1 MFYFSTHTYRLIKI
15 MARVTVEDCLD
26 KVENRFELVLVAAK
40 RAHQLNSGGF
50 RTTLDVGKDKPTVL
64 ALREI
69 EAGLIDASIL
79 TEEYAIE
86 EGLNAQQ
93 KLADEVKMSE
103 VKEELSEATLDSKV
117 SSDDLVVKDEDE

>member
-1 MFYFSTHTYRLIKI
+1 

-40 RAHQLNSGGF
+40 RAHQLSSGGY
-50 RTTLDVGKDKPTVL
+50 RTTLDAGKDKPTVL

-79 TEEYAIE
+79 TEEYAME
-86 EGLNAQQ
+86 EELNAHA
-93 KLADEVKMSE
+93 KLSEEVKMRE
-103 VKEELSEATLDSKV
+103 VDEELSEVTLDTK
-117 SSDDLVVKDEDE
+117 SDDIAIEEESK

>member
-1 MFYFSTHTYRLIKI
+1 

-26 KVENRFELVLVAAK
+26 KVENRSELVLVAAK
-40 RAHQLNSGGF
+40 RAHQLNSQGY

-79 TEEYAIE
+79 TEEYAME
-86 EGLNAQQ
+86 EELNAQD
-93 KLADEVKMSE
+93 KLVQDAMMTEVKD
-103 VKEELSEATLDSKV
+103 ELSETTLDANQE
-117 SSDDLVVKDEDE
+117 SDDLAIKEEDE

>member
-1 MFYFSTHTYRLIKI
+1 

-40 RAHQLNSGGF
+40 RAHQLNSGNY
-50 RTTLDVGKDKPTVL
+50 RTTLDAAKDKPTVL

-79 TEEYAIE
+79 TEEYAME
-86 EGLNAQQ
+86 EELNAHD
-93 KLADEVKMSE
+93 KLLEEAKMSE
-103 VKEELSEATLDSKV
+103 VAEELSEVTLDTET
-117 SSDDLVVKDEDE
+117 DDVVIEEEAE

>member
-1 MFYFSTHTYRLIKI
+1 

-40 RAHQLNSGGF
+40 RAHQLNSGGY
-50 RTTLDVGKDKPTVL
+50 RTTLDAGKDKPTVL

-86 EGLNAQQ
+86 EELNAKD
-93 KLADEVKMSE
+93 KLAEDAKMSE
-103 VKEELSEATLDSKV
+103 VAEELSEVTLDTK
-117 SSDDLVVKDEDE
+117 SDDIAIEEESK

>member
-1 MFYFSTHTYRLIKI
+1 

-40 RAHQLNSGGF
+40 RAHQLNSGGY

-69 EAGLIDASIL
+69 EAGLIDNSIL
-79 TEEYAIE
+79 TEEYTME
-86 EGLNAQQ
+86 QELNAQD
-93 KLADEVKMSE
+93 KLLEEVKMSE
-103 VKEELSEATLDSKV
+103 VTEELSEATLDAK
-117 SSDDLVVKDEDE
+117 SDDIVIKEESE

>member
-1 MFYFSTHTYRLIKI
+1 

-40 RAHQLNSGGF
+40 RAHQLNSGGY
-50 RTTLDVGKDKPTVL
+50 RTTLNAGKDKPTVL

-79 TEEYAIE
+79 TEEYAME
-86 EGLNAQQ
+86 EELNAQD
-93 KLADEVKMSE
+93 KLSEEAKLSE
-103 VKEELSEATLDSKV
+103 VTEELSEVSLDTE
-117 SSDDLVVKDEDE
+117 SDDIVTEEES

>member
-1 MFYFSTHTYRLIKI
+1 
-15 MARVTVEDCLD
+15 MARVTVEECLD

-40 RAHQLNSGGF
+40 RAHQLNSGGY
-50 RTTLDVGKDKPTVL
+50 RTTLDAGKDKPTVL

-86 EGLNAQQ
+86 EELNAQERLSEEA
-93 KLADEVKMSE
+93 KVSE
-103 VKEELSEATLDSKV
+103 VAEELSEVTLDTE
-117 SSDDLVVKDEDE
+117 SDDIVIEEESE

>member
-1 MFYFSTHTYRLIKI
+1 

-40 RAHQLNSGGF
+40 RAHQLNSGGY

-79 TEEYAIE
+79 TEEHAME
-86 EGLNAQQ
+86 EELNTQDRLLEEA
-93 KLADEVKMSE
+93 KMSE
-103 VKEELSEATLDSKV
+103 VTEELSEATLDTE
-117 SSDDLVVKDEDE
+117 SDDIQIEKESE

>member
-1 MFYFSTHTYRLIKI
+1 

-40 RAHQLNSGGF
+40 RAHQLNSGDY

-79 TEEYAIE
+79 TEEYAME
-86 EGLNAQQ
+86 EELNAQDRLSQ
-93 KLADEVKMSE
+93 EAKMSE
-103 VKEELSEATLDSKV
+103 VTEELSEATLDIE
-117 SSDDLVVKDEDE
+117 SDDIQIEKESE

>member
-1 MFYFSTHTYRLIKI
+1 

-40 RAHQLNSGGF
+40 RAHQLNSGNY
-50 RTTLDVGKDKPTVL
+50 RTTLDAAKDKPTVL

-79 TEEYAIE
+79 TEEYAME
-86 EGLNAQQ
+86 EELIAQD
-93 KLADEVKMSE
+93 KLLEEAKMSE
-103 VKEELSEATLDSKV
+103 VAEELSEVTLDTET
-117 SSDDLVVKDEDE
+117 DDVVIEEEA

>member
-1 MFYFSTHTYRLIKI
+1 

-40 RAHQLNSGGF
+40 RAHQLNSGGY

-69 EAGLIDASIL
+69 EAGLIDNSIL
-79 TEEYAIE
+79 TEEYTME
-86 EGLNAQQ
+86 QELNAQD
-93 KLADEVKMSE
+93 KLSEEVKMSE
-103 VKEELSEATLDSKV
+103 VTEELSEATLDAK
-117 SSDDLVVKDEDE
+117 SDDIAIEEESE

>member
-1 MFYFSTHTYRLIKI
+1 

-40 RAHQLNSGGF
+40 RAHQLNSGGY

-69 EAGLIDASIL
+69 EAGLVDASIL
-79 TEEYAIE
+79 TEEYAME
-86 EGLNAQQ
+86 EELNAQE
-93 KLADEVKMSE
+93 KLSEEAKMSE
-103 VKEELSEATLDSKV
+103 VAEELSEVTLDTE
-117 SSDDLVVKDEDE
+117 SDNIVIEEEAE